1 MTGGSQRSAV
11 DYPNVKAKASMPE
24 SRNSISK
31 LSISDWLRLS
41 DQLIQPRLCNGAD
54 ALVVYVNSASSAG
67 RLSIDEHAKSHGSSS
82 RCRSHDEMKIAGLKA
97 VRDPPVRLVQH
108 SGMFLHRP
116 ITRQCPMI
124 ESQLRG
130 VPGVECLMSR
140 RPSELREAPS
150 RPPVVWTLAV
160 YGTFLSWVMVGM
172 GALLKELFVAH
183 VRSFGSDL
191 RMRLPDEIS
200 TFFKIT
206 RRTVACQFMIAHL
219 PEQ

>member
-1 MTGGSQRSAV
+1 MLNVQAAIRAAGGAV
-11 DYPNVKAKASMPE
+11 V
-24 SRNSISK
+24 
-31 LSISDWLRLS
+31 
-41 DQLIQPRLCNGAD
+41 
-54 ALVVYVNSASSAG
+54 
-67 RLSIDEHAKSHGSSS
+67 
-82 RCRSHDEMKIAGLKA
+82 
-97 VRDPPVRLVQH
+97 
-108 SGMFLHRP
+108 
-116 ITRQCPMI
+116 
-124 ESQLRG
+124 
-130 VPGVECLMSR
+130 
-140 RPSELREAPS
+140 